1 MITRMIART
10 ITLTRTHTTI
20 RMDTNALL
28 SLLQFSDG
36 LFPAGGYAHSF
47 GLETYVQS
55 GDVSDAAGVES
66 FIRAYLENSAAPT
79 DAVAAISAARSATAG
94 DLAACLELDAAL
106 EALKCAAELRDASR
120 QMGRQTLRIA
130 AALSDNAI
138 IGEFSAAVASGR
150 TPGHH
155 AVAFGL
161 IASAQKWDAQATAS
175 ALLYASSAQLVGAAL
190 RLMPLGQ
197 LAGQRILANLRPVI
211 ARLVVAAREHATPD
225 EIWSFVPGIEIA
237 AMQHAQLS
245 ARLFRS

>member
-1 MITRMIART
+1 
-10 ITLTRTHTTI
+10 
-20 RMDTNALL
+20 MDTDALL

-55 GDVSDAAGVES
+55 GAVSDAAGVES

-79 DAVAAISAARSATAG
+79 DAVAAMLAARAAAAG
-94 DLAACLELDAAL
+94 DMAACLELDASL
-106 EALKCAAELRDASR
+106 EAMKCAAELRDASR

-130 AALSDNAI
+130 AALSGNAMLD
-138 IGEFSAAVASGR
+138 EFFAAVTSGR

-155 AVAFGL
+155 AVAFGV
-161 IASAQKWDAQATAS
+161 IASAQDWDARATAS
-175 ALLYASSAQLVGAAL
+175 ALLYAASAQLVGAAL

-197 LAGQRILANLRPVI
+197 LAGQRVLWNLRPVI
-211 ARLVVAAREHATPD
+211 ARLAAEAENGARD
-225 EIWSFVPGIEIA
+225 EIWSFVPAIEIA
-237 AMQHAQLS
+237 AMQHAQLL

>member
-1 MITRMIART
+1 
-10 ITLTRTHTTI
+10 
-20 RMDTNALL
+20 MDTDALL

-55 GDVSDAAGVES
+55 GAVTDAAGVES
-66 FIRAYLENSAAPT
+66 FLRAYLENSAAPT
-79 DAVAAISAARSATAG
+79 DAVAAISAARAAAAD

-106 EALKCAAELRDASR
+106 EAMKCAAELRDASR

-130 AALSDNAI
+130 AALGGNAVVD
-138 IGEFSAAVASGR
+138 EFFAAVTNGR

-155 AVAFGL
+155 AVAFGV
-161 IASAQKWDAQATAS
+161 IASAQGWDARATAS
-175 ALLYASSAQLVGAAL
+175 ALLYAASSQLVGAAL

-197 LAGQRILANLRPVI
+197 LAGQRILWNLRPVI
-211 ARLVVAAREHATPD
+211 ARLAAGAESSARD
-225 EIWSFVPGIEIA
+225 EIWSFVPAIEIA
-237 AMQHAQLS
+237 AMQHEQLS

>member
-1 MITRMIART
+1 
-10 ITLTRTHTTI
+10 
-20 RMDTNALL
+20 MDTDALL

-36 LFPAGGYAHSF
+36 LFPAGGYAHSL

-55 GDVSDAAGVES
+55 GTVNDAAGVES
-66 FIRAYLENSAAPT
+66 FVRAYLENSAGPT
-79 DAVAAISAARSATAG
+79 DAVAAISASRAAAAG
-94 DLAACLELDAAL
+94 DLAACVELDGAL
-106 EALKCAAELRDASR
+106 EAMKCAAELRDASR

-130 AALSDNAI
+130 AAVSESAI
-138 IGEFSAAVASGR
+138 IAEFFAAVTSGR

-161 IASAQKWDAQATAS
+161 IANAQGWDARSTAS
-175 ALLYASSAQLVGAAL
+175 ALLYAVSAQLVGAAL

-197 LAGQRILANLRPVI
+197 LAGQRILWNLRPVI
-211 ARLVVAAREHATPD
+211 ARLAAEAERGAAD
-225 EIWSFVPGIEIA
+225 EIWSFVPAIEIA

>member
-1 MITRMIART
+1 
-10 ITLTRTHTTI
+10 
-20 RMDTNALL
+20 MDTDALL

-55 GDVSDAAGVES
+55 GAVSDAAGVEA

-79 DAVAAISAARSATAG
+79 DVVAAISVARSAAAG

-106 EALKCAAELRDASR
+106 EATKCAAELRDASR

-130 AALSDNAI
+130 AALSANAI
-138 IGEFSAAVASGR
+138 VGEFFAAVTADR

-155 AVAFGL
+155 AVAFGV
-161 IASAQKWDAQATAS
+161 IASAQGWDAHATAS
-175 ALLYASSAQLVGAAL
+175 ALLYAASAQLVGASL

-197 LAGQRILANLRPVI
+197 LAGQRVLSNLRPVI
-211 ARLVVAAREHATPD
+211 ARLAAEAAERGPAA
-225 EIWSFVPGIEIA
+225 EIWSFVPAIEIA

>member
-1 MITRMIART
+1 MS
-10 ITLTRTHTTI
+10 I
-20 RMDTNALL
+20 RMDTDALL
-28 SLLQFSDG
+28 SMLQFSDG

-55 GDVSDAAGVES
+55 GAVADAAGVES
-66 FIRAYLENSAAPT
+66 FVRAYLENSAGPT
-79 DAVAAISAARSATAG
+79 DSVAAISAARAAAAG

-106 EALKCAAELRDASR
+106 EAMKCAAELREASR

-130 AALSDNAI
+130 ASVSGDALL
-138 IGEFSAAVASGR
+138 GEFFAAVTAAR

-155 AVAFGL
+155 AVAFGV
-161 IASAQKWDAQATAS
+161 IANAQGWDARATAS
-175 ALLYASSAQLVGAAL
+175 ALLYAASAQLVGASL

-197 LAGQRILANLRPVI
+197 LAGQQILANLRPAI
-211 ARLVVAAREHATPD
+211 ARLAAEAEHGAPG
-225 EIWSFVPGIEIA
+225 EIWSFVPAIEIA

>member
-1 MITRMIART
+1 M
-10 ITLTRTHTTI
+10 TTATSAS
-20 RMDTNALL
+20 MDTDALL

-55 GDVSDAAGVES
+55 GAVSEAADVEAFV
-66 FIRAYLENSAAPT
+66 RAYLENSAGPT
-79 DAVAAISAARSATAG
+79 DAVAAISAARAAAAG
-94 DLAACLELDAAL
+94 ELTACLELDAAL
-106 EALKCAAELRDASR
+106 EAMKCAAELRDASR

-130 AALSDNAI
+130 AALGDNAI
-138 IGEFSAAVASGR
+138 VGDFFAAVTVGR

-161 IASAQKWDAQATAS
+161 IASAQGWSAQATAS
-175 ALLYASSAQLVGAAL
+175 ALLYATSAQLVGAAL

-197 LAGQRILANLRPVI
+197 LAGQRILSNLRPVI
-211 ARLVVAAREHATPD
+211 ARLAVEAAEHGAPD
-225 EIWSFVPGIEIA
+225 EIWSFVPAIEIA

>member
-1 MITRMIART
+1 MIMRT
-10 ITLTRTHTTI
+10 ITLTRTHTSI
-20 RMDTNALL
+20 RMETDALL

-47 GLETYVQS
+47 GLETYVQA
-55 GDVSDAAGVES
+55 GAVSDAVGVES
-66 FIRAYLENSAAPT
+66 FIHAYLENSAAPT
-79 DAVAAISAARSATAG
+79 DAVGAVSAARAAAAG
-94 DLAACLELDAAL
+94 DLPACLELDAAL
-106 EALKCAAELRDASR
+106 DAMKCAAELRDASR
-120 QMGRQTLRIA
+120 QMGRQTLRIS

-138 IGEFSAAVASGR
+138 IGEFSAAVAGGR

-161 IASAQKWDAQATAS
+161 IASAQSWDAQATSS
-175 ALLYASSAQLVGAAL
+175 ALLYAASAQLVGAAL

-197 LAGQRILANLRPVI
+197 LAGQRILANLRATI
-211 ARLVVAAREHATPD
+211 ARLAVAAAEHGAPD
-225 EIWSFVPGIEIA
+225 EIWSFVPAIEIA

>member
-1 MITRMIART
+1 
-10 ITLTRTHTTI
+10 
-20 RMDTNALL
+20 MDADALL

-55 GDVSDAAGVES
+55 GAVIDAAGVKA
-66 FIRAYLENSAAPT
+66 FICAYLENSAAPS
-79 DAVAAISAARSATAG
+79 DAVAAVSTARAAAAG
-94 DLAACLELDAAL
+94 DLAACLELDASL
-106 EALKCAAELRDASR
+106 EAMKCAAELRDASR

-130 AALSDNAI
+130 AALSGNAI
-138 IGEFSAAVASGR
+138 VDEFFAAVTSGR

-155 AVAFGL
+155 AVAFGV
-161 IASAQKWDAQATAS
+161 IASAQGWNAQATAS
-175 ALLYASSAQLVGAAL
+175 ALLYAASAQLVGAAL

-197 LAGQRILANLRPVI
+197 LAGQRILWNLRPVI
-211 ARLVVAAREHATPD
+211 ARLAADAENSARD
-225 EIWSFVPGIEIA
+225 EIWSFVPAIEIA